1 MRTLVQWK
9 EQIPMPP
16 PEANQTNQVWAVCF
30 RPDGEQVLLGVA
42 DLIFVYAATTGELL
56 NKIKG
61 KCNKIVCL
69 HF

>member
-1 MRTLVQWK
+1 
-9 EQIPMPP
+9 MPP

-61 KCNKIVCL
+61 HKDTVYCL
-69 HF
+69 AYSKDG